1 MNTFIF
7 YMLISLLAGLI
18 LNVMP
23 CVFPILSIKLMSVFT
38 VDQGTARVSF
48 LTVALGIVQFFFLLG
63 VFFTITVL

>member
-7 YMLISLLAGLI
+7 YILISLLAGLI

-48 LTVALGIVQFFFLLG
+48 LTVALGIVSSFFLLG
-63 VFFTITVL
+63 VCF

>member
-7 YMLISLLAGLI
+7 YILISLLAGLI

-48 LTVALGIVQFFFLLG
+48 LTVFLGINSSFFLL
-63 VFFTITVL
+63 